1 LHHLSPNLSHRSEPP
16 PKTNQPGGE
25 KKTKEKKMF
34 SLNRLPNS
42 TETEIDLCRSL
53 PSPNFQFANQQQQN
67 SSSPS
72 PISSSSASKN
82 LHLFICFKNLQSLSF
97 KTDFFHEDSQC
108 EAPHRYMQKITPKE
122 KKGKTKREREKK
134 KRKNQGLVIGSSVA
148 FVPLKDLKFGNMTL
162 QKMLA
167 ACCQQFGEAANEY
180 AAAGTTKGVSNF

>member
-1 LHHLSPNLSHRSEPP
+1 MILLHCIATNLLQLPASIISHQTSLTGASRPL
-16 PKTNQPGGE
+16 KQTNRGGG

-42 TETEIDLCRSL
+42 TETEIDLCRAL

-72 PISSSSASKN
+72 PISSSSASEN

-108 EAPHRYMQKITPKE
+108 EGSSPLHAKKNAQR
-122 KKGKTKREREKK
+122 KKGKNKEREGKKKRERT
-134 KRKNQGLVIGSSVA
+134 RDS
-148 FVPLKDLKFGNMTL
+148 
-162 QKMLA
+162 
-167 ACCQQFGEAANEY
+167 
-180 AAAGTTKGVSNF
+180 